1 MNAKET
7 VMDAARM
14 GFVQIRRDHTTAT
27 VTVGTA
33 VMVGIVQV
41 LTTKLTSMS
50 LHSETRLSSVH
61 AGSVVF
67 GLHSYLIN
75 VIISNLSI
83 EIERTKWQSMII
95 NSLNNLYCDWLND
108 TR

>member
-41 LTTKLTSMS
+41 LTT
-50 LHSETRLSSVH
+50 
-61 AGSVVF
+61 
-67 GLHSYLIN
+67 
-75 VIISNLSI
+75 
-83 EIERTKWQSMII
+83 
-95 NSLNNLYCDWLND
+95 NSLLWAYIQKRGLAASMLVALCLDSIA
-108 TR
+108 TS